1 MNVPIE
7 DDFEVQVEEE
17 FDSSHVEDTF
27 SRDIGVPNSVMSIN
41 SKKLPLNA
49 PITKM
54 KLWEGFHWFWMTSQP
69 VVGVSFKQ
77 SEIEVHRLMSQAIK
91 DKKFPLADM
100 EEAGSLD
107 AL

>member
-54 KLWEGFHWFWMTSQP
+54 KL
-69 VVGVSFKQ
+69 
-77 SEIEVHRLMSQAIK
+77 
-91 DKKFPLADM
+91 
-100 EEAGSLD
+100 
-107 AL
+107 